1 MNSKDPL
8 AKLVNELS
16 KLPGIGEKTAARL
29 AFHILKAPKGYAQ
42 SLSES
47 ILEISQKIRLCSNC
61 CNLSKTPLCH
71 ICNDSHR
78 ENDILCVVEEPGDLL
93 AIEKTN
99 TFQGKYHVLHGTL
112 SPLEGIGPDQLKIKD
127 LLLRMQKES
136 IKEIILATNTSV
148 EGEATALYLIK
159 LLKQHPLKLTRLA
172 HGIPMGGDLE
182 YIDAVTIGNAIQ
194 NRVAV

>member
-29 AFHILKAPKGYAQ
+29 AFHILKAPQGYAQ

-47 ILEISQKIRLCSNC
+47 ILEITNQIRLCSSC
-61 CNLSKTPLCH
+61 CNLSKTGLCY
-71 ICNDSHR
+71 ICGDSR
-78 ENDILCVVEEPGDLL
+78 RNAEIICVVEEPGDLL

-99 TFQGKYHVLHGTL
+99 TFQGKYHVLHGVI
-112 SPLEGIGPDQLKIKD
+112 SPLEGIGPEQLKIKE
-127 LLLRMQKES
+127 LLHRMQKET

-148 EGEATALYLIK
+148 EGETTSLYLIK
-159 LLKQHPLKLTRLA
+159 LIKDYPIKLTKLA

-182 YIDAVTIGNAIQ
+182 YIDTITIGNALQ
-194 NRVAV
+194 NRVSV